1 MRKIIDTHHSI
12 DQFHTRYEDRFS
24 KERIKKVVNDGMYKI
39 INQYNDVSTTYA
51 IWSKSTGIAV
61 IIDWR
66 PDNKTPKDTTNHAII
81 ITLPPI
87 KKSIRDFKTTKPQD
101 VKIIVESMLRNSIRF
116 KEGFFN
122 YLQEVKIG
130 NLSLWFEDGKLYDS
144 GISYFID
151 VE

>member
-1 MRKIIDTHHSI
+1 
-12 DQFHTRYEDRFS
+12 
-24 KERIKKVVNDGMYKI
+24 
-39 INQYNDVSTTYA
+39 
-51 IWSKSTGIAV
+51 
-61 IIDWR
+61 
-66 PDNKTPKDTTNHAII
+66 
-81 ITLPPI
+81 LPPI
-87 KKSIRDFKTTKPQD
+87 KKSIRDLKTTKPQD
-101 VKIIVESMLRNSIRF
+101 VKIIVESMLRNSIKF